1 MTISNYFQ
9 PRSLAEAVALLSAQG
24 PDLLV
29 MSGGTVAMPLINEG
43 ISLPRQVMGLRQAGL
58 DAMRREGEELHVG
71 ATATLTAL
79 AGQSHAALLADAA
92 RHTAS
97 WAVRNMGTVGGN
109 LFTPPPGGDVATALL
124 ALDARVVAAS
134 SRGTRDIPLGD
145 FFAGFMTTSLAG
157 DELVAEVVV
166 PLDAGVVRF
175 VKFGRRQANTP
186 AIVTVALNI
195 HLDGHRVTGARVA
208 LGAVGPYPFR
218 AHSAEAVLVGNELN
232 RTTIATAAQAAA
244 GECEPFDD
252 AVASEWYR
260 RRMAELFVARGLTD
274 VASAQ
279 HAEKEA

>member
-1 MTISNYFQ
+1 VTIGNYFQ

-58 DAMRREGEELHVG
+58 DAIRREGEVLHVG

-79 AGQSHAALLADAA
+79 AGQPHAALLAEAA

-134 SRGTRDIPLGD
+134 SRGTRDIALGD
-145 FFAGFMTTSLAG
+145 FFTGFMTTALAG

-195 HLDGHRVTGARVA
+195 HLDGRRVTGARIA
-208 LGAVGPYPFR
+208 LGAVGPHPFS
-218 AHSAEAVLVGNELN
+218 AHGAEAELVGNELSP
-232 RTTIATAAQAAA
+232 TTIATAAQAAA
-244 GECEPFDD
+244 GECQPFDD
-252 AVASEWYR
+252 AVASGWYR
-260 RRMAELFVARGLTD
+260 RRMAELFVRRALTD